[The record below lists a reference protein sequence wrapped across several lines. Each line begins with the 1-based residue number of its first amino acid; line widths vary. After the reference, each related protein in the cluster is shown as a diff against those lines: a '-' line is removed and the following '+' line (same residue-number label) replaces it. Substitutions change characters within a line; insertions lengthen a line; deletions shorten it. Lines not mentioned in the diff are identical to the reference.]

1 VTPVGAGLVAPAG
14 NRPATGHGLVRG
26 SDRRSAR
33 GHIRG
38 PVRWPAGWPVR
49 WHVRWLLVV
58 LLVAGVAAM
67 HGAAGPAAPC
77 MAGMT
82 AASAAAPGIA
92 HHRAPPSHHT
102 PPQHGVETAGAHCQ
116 ATLAA
121 AGELAVPV
129 APGVP
134 VSHRDAGRAS
144 VDGSRPARD
153 ARRSLAELQVLRL

>member
-1 VTPVGAGLVAPAG
+1 
-14 NRPATGHGLVRG
+14 
-26 SDRRSAR
+26 
-33 GHIRG
+33 
-38 PVRWPAGWPVR
+38 
-49 WHVRWLLVV
+49 LLVV

-82 AASAAAPGIA
+82 APSAAAPGTA
-92 HHRAPPSHHT
+92 HHHT
-102 PPQHGVETAGAHCQ
+102 PPHHTPPPHGVEAGAHCQ

-121 AGELAVPV
+121 GGELAVPV
-129 APGVP
+129 APGVS

-144 VDGSRPARD
+144 VDGARSARD